1 MKWFNNSF
9 YKTDELSH
17 HGIKGQKWG
26 VRRFQN
32 KDGTRIKSRE
42 AEYHRYRTGQKK
54 KFDDKESKSGMSAF
68 LSRAENNRTSHIY
81 RSDSINDYWAQE
93 NSQWSFANIKPRS
106 FEDSVLDVNRMRDK
120 DPDNPD
126 WNNNLSLIHI

>member
-9 YKTDELSH
+9 YNTDELSH

-81 RSDSINDYWAQE
+81 RSDMMIYHLFLQSKHLFQDSLLLTKFYQE
-93 NSQWSFANIKPRS
+93 N
-106 FEDSVLDVNRMRDK
+106 L
-120 DPDNPD
+120 
-126 WNNNLSLIHI
+126 